1 MIAALLAGCIAD
13 RSSLVVQVP
22 EEHLELFESYVRHAG
37 HPGLTVEARSRG
49 GARIVLVQDEP
60 GTEAYRIEEGGRQ
73 VIVHGS
79 DVLGLEYG
87 LADVLEQLGFRFLHP
102 THPVVPTALGPL
114 SDVKGGGHVEPRM
127 ARRGLHLHT
136 LHPIEAEMD
145 LWEGIEGG
153 DERAHQIVDWIVM
166 NRGNYVQWPMLD
178 DILRFPGLAPDW
190 QEHTAEIVSYAHARG
205 VDVGLGVQLFGSG
218 NLQYAFDLVDD
229 DELDPVE
236 VRRRLELLA
245 PVEPDVI
252 SLSFGEFSGEDP
264 QHFIDTGNEAVR
276 LMHEVIDGSEVVT
289 TVHVGNYDDL
299 RIEWNGKEILYY
311 FLGAELDDVTPWI
324 HTVMFYDLYED
335 AGGAY
340 LHDEFDEHRD
350 YIEERLAAGQPVGY
364 HPESAYWVAFD
375 DSVPNYFPLYQRT
388 RFTDLQRLMDQG
400 LQDHV
405 MFSSGWEW
413 GYWQTDQQVLRWNH
427 TLPDDWTTSV
437 AWTWAPWGD
446 DGAELAAIQVALADL
461 QHEKLIGDRLT
472 AWLAGRDAI
481 IDLGDNTL
489 GILSQPD
496 RPQVNEILRM
506 DASQLAELDAVVAG
520 LTDLADRTQE
530 LADRAADLGGTDPWF
545 EEARDGIAIDVLRA
559 RFAATV
565 LKGTVALARGQDPS
579 DDLVNAT
586 AQIGFA
592 QEVVDRRHQALH
604 WTGGDRIVAPSD
616 DNATIYRYG
625 YLGKVT
631 ELCYWQRER
640 ILLQN
645 AATPDAT
652 EQVPPCT

>member
-1 MIAALLAGCIAD
+1 MVIAVLLAGCIAD
-13 RSSLVVQVP
+13 RSTLVVQVP
-22 EEHLELFESYVRHAG
+22 EEHLEVFESYVRHAG
-37 HPGLTVEARSRG
+37 HPGLTVETG
-49 GARIVLVQDEP
+49 GGGGDRIVLVQDES
-60 GTEAYRIEEGGRQ
+60 GTDAYRIEEGGRQ
-73 VIVHGS
+73 VTVHGS

-87 LADVLEQLGFRFLHP
+87 LADVFEQLGFRFFHP
-102 THPVVPTALGPL
+102 THPVVPVALGPL
-114 SDVKGGGHVEPRM
+114 SDVVGSGHVEPRM
-127 ARRGLHLHT
+127 TKRRGLHLHT

-153 DERAHQIVDWIVM
+153 DERARQIVDWIVM

-178 DILRFPGLAPDW
+178 DILRFPGLAPAW
-190 QEHTAEIVSYAHARG
+190 QEHTAEIVSYAHAHG
-205 VDVGLGVQLFGSG
+205 VEVGLGVQLFGSG

-229 DELDPVE
+229 DELDPIE
-236 VRRRLELLA
+236 VRRRMDLLA
-245 PVEPDVI
+245 PVHPDVI

-264 QHFIDTGNEAVR
+264 QHFVDTGNEAVR
-276 LMHEVIDGSEVVT
+276 IMHEAIEGSEVVT
-289 TVHVGNYDDL
+289 TIHVGNYEDL
-299 RIEWNGKEILYY
+299 RIEWKGKEILYY

-350 YIEERLAAGQPVGY
+350 FIEDALAQGRPVGY

-375 DSVPNYFPLYQRT
+375 DSVPNYLPLYQRT
-388 RFTDLQRLMDQG
+388 RFLDLQRLEAQG

-413 GYWQTDQQVLRWNH
+413 GYWQTDLQVLRWNH
-427 TLPDDWTTSV
+427 TLPDDWARSV
-437 AWTWAPWGD
+437 AWLWKPWGD
-446 DGAELAAIQVALADL
+446 DGAELAAIQVELADL

-496 RPQVNEILRM
+496 RPQVNEVLRM
-506 DASQLAELDAVVAG
+506 DETQLAELDGVVAG
-520 LTDLADRTQE
+520 LTDLADRTE
-530 LADRAADLGGTDPWF
+530 ALADRAADLGGTDPWF
-545 EEARDGIAIDVLRA
+545 EEARDGLAIDVLRA
-559 RFAATV
+559 RFAAAV

-579 DDLVNAT
+579 DDLANAN
-586 AQIGFA
+586 AQIASA
-592 QEVVDRRHQALH
+592 QVVVDRRHQALH

-616 DNATIYRYG
+616 ENATIYRYG
-625 YLGKVT
+625 YLGK
-631 ELCYWQRER
+631 
-640 ILLQN
+640 
-645 AATPDAT
+645 
-652 EQVPPCT
+652 